1 MATMDGELRELGEG
15 LSQYTGRFVLSG
27 GQAAWKHVGTIV
39 MDAQSGKLCDGRND
53 LARTVFHVNYA
64 RDGKWRNKRKD
75 SALLLNIPSPVCPT
89 RC

>member
-1 MATMDGELRELGEG
+1 MDGELRELGEG

-39 MDAQSGKLCDGRND
+39 IDNHNGAPSNND
-53 LARTVFHVNYA
+53 LARTVFQVNYA
-64 RDGKWRNKRKD
+64 RDGKWRNKRGD
-75 SALLLNIPSPVCPT
+75 SVLLLNIPSPVCPT